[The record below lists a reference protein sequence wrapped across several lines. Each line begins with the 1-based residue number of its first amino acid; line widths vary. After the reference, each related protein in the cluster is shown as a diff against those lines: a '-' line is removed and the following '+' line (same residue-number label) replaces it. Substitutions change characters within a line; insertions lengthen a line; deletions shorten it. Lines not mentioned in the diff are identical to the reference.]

1 MMNATKW
8 FLSVLILFLLVAC
21 GENNKDSKVLNV
33 EQVLNEP
40 ENFLNTDISI
50 QGIVNKVNEDKNIF
64 SVISEKEFSECGL
77 GECNVN
83 DQLPV
88 RFSGKLP
95 GLGEKVEIAGIVKKN
110 EKGFIYEAE
119 SVRNIKNL

>member
-8 FLSVLILFLLVAC
+8 LLSVLILFLFVGC
-21 GENNKDSKVLNV
+21 SENNKGTKVLNV

-40 ENFLNTDISI
+40 NNYLNKNISI
-50 QGIVNKVNEDKNIF
+50 QGMVNKVNEDKNIF

-83 DQLPV
+83 EQLPV
-88 RFSGKLP
+88 RFQGKLP

-110 EKGFIYEAE
+110 VKGFIYEAK
-119 SVRNIKNL
+119 SIRNVKSL

>member
-1 MMNATKW
+1 MMNASKW
-8 FLSVLILFLLVAC
+8 YLSILILLLVVGC
-21 GENNKDSKVLNV
+21 GENNKGTNVLNV
-33 EQVLNEP
+33 EQVLNKP
-40 ENFLNTDISI
+40 NNYLNKNISI

-64 SVISEKEFSECGL
+64 SVISEKEFNECGL

-88 RFSGKLP
+88 RFSGELP